1 MNKELTTAITT
12 AIIGILV
19 AYFACDLLIGPI
31 EGISFKTIDSSV
43 NMDIKNPN
51 PEVFN
56 YKALNPTVEVY
67 VGSCAEYND
76 NGDCV
81 EVTTEEDIVSSDAV
95 LPDQTNQQNQ
105 ANQTDDSKQENQ
117 GSQ

>member
-1 MNKELTTAITT
+1 MNKELVTAIT
-12 AIIGILV
+12 AAVIGVLV

-31 EGISFKTIDSSV
+31 EGVSFKTIDSSV
-43 NMDIKNPN
+43 NMDVKNPS
-51 PEVFN
+51 PEIFN

-81 EVTTEEDIVSSDAV
+81 EVTTEEDIVSPDAV
-95 LPDQTNQQNQ
+95 SPDQADQTNQTDQN
-105 ANQTDDSKQENQ
+105 NQ
-117 GSQ
+117 GNQ